1 MHGSQSQDIA
11 ECILRKTRDEEE
23 KEAEDDA
30 FMPDQII
37 KFFHRPYV
45 NKLFNSHF
53 FKKPCQAEGKPG
65 TEYDSDH
72 RIEKTGLYT
81 EEVSSHEFDEAS
93 GNGGYD
99 YLSDLDEDIS
109 QGRISAEGGD
119 DRLQMMLIV
128 EEIVKFNGL

>member
-1 MHGSQSQDIA
+1 MHGGQSQDIA

-30 FMPDQII
+30 FMPDQIT
-37 KFFHRPYV
+37 KFFPRPYV

-72 RIEKTGLYT
+72 GIEKSDLGA
-81 EEVSSHEFDEAS
+81 EEVSSHELDEAS
-93 GNGGYD
+93 WDGGHD
-99 YLSDLDEDIS
+99 
-109 QGRISAEGGD
+109 
-119 DRLQMMLIV
+119 
-128 EEIVKFNGL
+128 